1 MTREET
7 KKIIIVIAS
16 AYPTFKP
23 NNMSMVVD
31 SWHFFLADY
40 EYNDIAIAL
49 KTYVNTSG
57 SGFAP
62 SVDQLIAMTRK
73 AEQLTEMTEQEAW
86 GIVSNAVRRGIYHA
100 EEEFEK
106 LPEICQKI
114 VGSPNQ
120 LTNWAMGD
128 AGSLESVVA
137 SNFQRSY
144 RTMLQRER
152 DFKALPMEARQ
163 KLENIQ
169 RIAIGEN
176 K

>member
-7 KKIIIVIAS
+7 ILIIRVIMR
-16 AYPTFKP
+16 AYPNFKAD
-23 NNMSMVVD
+23 NLTETVD
-31 SWHFFLADY
+31 SWHFFLADHK
-40 EYNDIAIAL
+40 YNDIAVAL

-57 SGFAP
+57 SAFAP
-62 SVDQLIAMTRK
+62 SVSELIAMTRK
-73 AEQLTEMTEQEAW
+73 TDELIEMTEQEAW
-86 GIVSNAVRRGIYHA
+86 GLISNAVRNGLYHA
-100 EEEFEK
+100 EEEFNK

-128 AGSLESVVA
+128 ADSLESVVA

-152 DFKALPMEARQ
+152 DYKALPVEAKQ

-169 RIAIGEN
+169 RIAIGE
-176 K
+176 KE